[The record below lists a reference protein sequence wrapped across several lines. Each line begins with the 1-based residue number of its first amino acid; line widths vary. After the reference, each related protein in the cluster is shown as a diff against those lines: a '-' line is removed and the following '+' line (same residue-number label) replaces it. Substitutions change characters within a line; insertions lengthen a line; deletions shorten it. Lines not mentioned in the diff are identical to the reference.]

1 MQAANSN
8 DTLGNINQVND
19 PSIPMTMGSPSSPYH
34 YPPAAQTQ
42 CWSRLGPYSPPHTNK
57 QSTVATGR
65 DHRPAYNPRTMPS
78 ECHTKSEATTCL
90 ETSLLSKDPNTTTT
104 GTASIAPGDSS
115 CNTPNTNTRYTL
127 LLRLPCE
134 IRAIIYHLALHDG
147 RDIDLL
153 LTCRHILMDTSSII
167 YDRPISFAS
176 QAKLFAW
183 IDRSSEHDLQRVR
196 HLTIQLTDV
205 DLTPLCDPTA
215 IRHGGSSSSNN
226 DTNNNSNTGSTTTT
240 APTAWD
246 LYQRELIH
254 LDAALAALPT
264 LETLTIRPPDQH
276 RSMFVRSMYTCFVAR
291 IPLRCPRLKLLT
303 LYNNNNNNN
312 NSSSSTSN
320 SSRSH
325 LLQNLPE
332 LKKLAKVVFEDLPA
346 SASAAAAATATGNSS
361 SSSSKAAAAATAAAA
376 AAQRGPVRV
385 KLEREE

>member
-57 QSTVATGR
+57 QSTAATGR
-65 DHRPAYNPRTMPS
+65 DHRPAYNHRTMPS
-78 ECHTKSEATTCL
+78 ECHTKSEATTYL

-104 GTASIAPGDSS
+104 GTASIPPGDSS
-115 CNTPNTNTRYTL
+115 CNTPNTNTQYTL

-215 IRHGGSSSSNN
+215 IRHGGGSSGNN
-226 DTNNNSNTGSTTTT
+226 NTNNNNSNTSNTTT

-312 NSSSSTSN
+312 NSTSSTGS
-320 SSRSH
+320 SSRSN

-332 LKKLAKVVFEDLPA
+332 LKQLAKVVFEDLPPA
-346 SASAAAAATATGNSS
+346 SSSAAAAAAATGNSS
-361 SSSSKAAAAATAAAA
+361 LSSKAAAAAVAV

>member
-57 QSTVATGR
+57 QSTAATGR
-65 DHRPAYNPRTMPS
+65 DHRPAYNHRTMPS
-78 ECHTKSEATTCL
+78 ECHTKSEATTCV
-90 ETSLLSKDPNTTTT
+90 ETSLLSKDPNITTT
-104 GTASIAPGDSS
+104 GTASFPPEDSS
-115 CNTPNTNTRYTL
+115 CDTPNTNTRYTL

-215 IRHGGSSSSNN
+215 IRHGGSSGNN
-226 DTNNNSNTGSTTTT
+226 NNTNNNSNTSNTTT

-303 LYNNNNNNN
+303 LYNNNNHNN
-312 NSSSSTSN
+312 NSSTGNS

-332 LKKLAKVVFEDLPA
+332 LKQLAKVVFEDLPPA
-346 SASAAAAATATGNSS
+346 SSSASSAAATAATGNSS
-361 SSSSKAAAAATAAAA
+361 LSSKAAAATAV